1 MINTD
6 VDTSKQNQNKRWVPF
21 FCFVFEQTH
30 FCTSDE
36 RNGSLS
42 GTRSPTN
49 HYETNG
55 CWRKQKENQN
65 NRAIFALIPPCPPYP
80 IGSSLQSLMAG
91 PVSAAA
97 SAWHLARRHA
107 GVKSK
112 RITDDYCFLNEFEFQ
127 RSSRRKP
134 SCNYIF
140 TWSILIQFYSRVPIP
155 EPWGD
160 SDLIC
165 NLALFWMLLGILHE
179 GLLKIQA
186 AASKRIFRSW
196 ESVY

>member
-1 MINTD
+1 MINRRRWY
-6 VDTSKQNQNKRWVPF
+6 VKAKSKQKISVFLF
-21 FCFVFEQTH
+21 FVLSEH
-30 FCTSDE
+30 TSAWPNAG
-36 RNGSLS
+36 NGSLS
-42 GTRSPTN
+42 GTRSPTR

-134 SCNYIF
+134 NCNYIF
-140 TWSILIQFYSRVPIP
+140 KWSILIQFYS
-155 EPWGD
+155 
-160 SDLIC
+160 SC
-165 NLALFWMLLGILHE
+165 SH
-179 GLLKIQA
+179 
-186 AASKRIFRSW
+186 SRSMGG
-196 ESVY
+196 

>member
-1 MINTD
+1 MINRRRWYVKTK
-6 VDTSKQNQNKRWVPF
+6 SKQKISVFPF
-21 FCFVFEQTH
+21 FVFERTY
-30 FCTSDE
+30 FCLAERGQWIFVWDEKSDE
-36 RNGSLS
+36 ALWDERVLAQTKSKSNI
-42 GTRSPTN
+42 
-49 HYETNG
+49 
-55 CWRKQKENQN
+55 

-134 SCNYIF
+134 NCNYIF
-140 TWSILIQFYSRVPIP
+140 TWSILIQFYS
-155 EPWGD
+155 
-160 SDLIC
+160 SC
-165 NLALFWMLLGILHE
+165 SH
-179 GLLKIQA
+179 
-186 AASKRIFRSW
+186 SRSMGG
-196 ESVY
+196 